1 MCVRVFS
8 RKSFGLCDP
17 GLASSDTGNKGR
29 CYRKEAVNAVTGV
42 ETTHSLHLIALLQR
56 EREKQKESEK
66 EKERKRFL
74 RRIRLS
80 QRYWNNRRQEMQK
93 CDAGWG
99 NQRYFKRAE
108 GRKDYEK
115 AEICSKKYCIFKPHR
130 CTSYVK
136 AVPKE
141 RHHNYTVSSTP
152 CFGQI

>member
-1 MCVRVFS
+1 MRVFS

-80 QRYWNNRRQEMQK
+80 QRY
-93 CDAGWG
+93 
-99 NQRYFKRAE
+99 
-108 GRKDYEK
+108 
-115 AEICSKKYCIFKPHR
+115 
-130 CTSYVK
+130 
-136 AVPKE
+136 
-141 RHHNYTVSSTP
+141 
-152 CFGQI
+152 